1 MDQRTL
7 AVQCLPGPKPWPKCG
22 LLGHVA
28 SEHQESTEVCQF
40 LPCACRT
47 NIISVQGCCRFGCPW
62 VGMQCIQTFQ
72 VLSPYGLLRYI
83 SCLRKHKQT
92 TGDMTIIFEIH
103 AHPGCFA
110 DSSKPPSVVGSC
122 ECMKW
127 GKALARSAQRAV
139 KIGLNSTIPDA
150 IETYVF
156 VKKNHNLLCRHQHI
170 CVWRK
175 EKDLCVGEVATWY
188 KDSVVDQ

>member
-1 MDQRTL
+1 VQEETLLWLVSVSHHCPYSIHSLMDQRTL

-28 SEHQESTEVCQF
+28 SEHQESTEVCHF

-92 TGDMTIIFEIH
+92 PGDMTISFEIH

-127 GKALARSAQRAV
+127 RQ
-139 KIGLNSTIPDA
+139 GLSTIC
-150 IETYVF
+150 T
-156 VKKNHNLLCRHQHI
+156 KSC
-170 CVWRK
+170 
-175 EKDLCVGEVATWY
+175 
-188 KDSVVDQ
+188 